1 MAEDKRIRVT
11 ADVTPLRQLREEAV
25 SLYREI
31 DQAASMNSQST
42 EKHLQ
47 QLREQLSLME
57 DRNQLEKLLID
68 LRRQSAS
75 MQAPE
80 VQQPI
85 STPLPQQQTQRE
97 LKPVYDENTNSITWD
112 VNQETEIQPDDE
124 EITKPSRKP
133 KKRPKRKIEYQED
146 VEPVIDEETGSISWD
161 LRQPTQELPIERKPT
176 ETIKETQKE
185 ILTEI
190 NRHVENIDN
199 SVTNIDNSKENIDN
213 SKENVDNSVTNTDN
227 SEENIDNSRRR
238 EDRSENYRHVENN
251 QENIAENVVNI
262 ERNVHT
268 ITENTNVIRE
278 RENITKPND
287 QSTRPILSEDERIQR
302 RPEITDNNNQIT
314 GFSDERIVNAII
326 GLGTIA
332 DNTRREIIASLKD
345 LTKGEGEEKKNS
357 NITRYLETIANSLS
371 ITEDNVQEILEELH
385 NTSGGGGRGG
395 DNTSPTPSIGGG
407 SGGAGGLSNLLGLI
421 PGLGLLRGAGLLK
434 GLLGGISLIG
444 AANTAKNILSERYF
458 RNEAFDYRSQYQGT
472 IETEVNRRMVNAAN
486 EADKY
491 RWIPFVGNI
500 IARNIEQP
508 AQLWGEKIRETTQK
522 YFEAERRIVPYAQ
535 TMGVSAGQSMR
546 QAGREGGYAASA
558 LGMDYASYLGRRT
571 ELIRAGGG
579 RFVGGNEYDPY
590 AVRETQSVMA
600 AERLFGLSSN
610 TINRLQGAMRF
621 GDENMNVG
629 ASAVIREFEQV
640 MRNLNL
646 PFAEI
651 ASTMEESLDTFIK
664 QSDQI
669 LSKSGEF
676 RAQELVAM
684 LNAIRET
691 TGLRGKQLERVQQ
704 AFTGQG
710 MSKNEV
716 VNAMLVRAIQEEM
729 PDKTSYSEIQEE
741 VEKTRAGGA
750 DPRVMEN
757 FFNKLIEVTGGGV
770 EQLRL
775 HMSEVFPDL
784 PWGSINDA
792 IREGSNPSEM
802 FRELFDLYQKSLG
815 RLQETPAE
823 AYDKRAGA
831 RTVGFGESMQAS
843 DTNKQIGEG
852 AKSLGDIWE
861 QIQRIIALMEQSRKE
876 GRNLMEERSQIGV
889 NKSDA
894 VNSYIPLIPE
904 RIPFKETA
912 QEDSIR
918 HFEEVLNKTLDKKFR
933 EYSLKDEMRSRLPQE
948 R

>member
-75 MQAPE
+75 MQTPE

-97 LKPVYDENTNSITWD
+97 LKPVYDENANSITWE
-112 VNQETEIQPDDE
+112 VNRETEIQPDDE
-124 EITKPSRKP
+124 EITKPSEKP
-133 KKRPKRKIEYQED
+133 KKRRPKRKVEYQED
-146 VEPVIDEETGSISWD
+146 VEPVIDEETGSVSWD
-161 LRQPTQELPIERKPT
+161 LRRPTQETPIERKPT
-176 ETIKETQKE
+176 ETVKETIKETQKE
-185 ILTEI
+185 ILSEI

-199 SVTNIDNSKENIDN
+199 SVTNIDNSE
-213 SKENVDNSVTNTDN
+213 ENVDNSVINTDN
-227 SEENIDNSRRR
+227 SRRV
-238 EDRSENYRHVENN
+238 EDRSENYRHIENN

-278 RENITKPND
+278 RENVTKPNE

-345 LTKGEGEEKKNS
+345 STKGEGEEKKNS

-395 DNTSPTPSIGGG
+395 DNTSPTPFIGGG

-421 PGLGLLRGAGLLK
+421 PGLGLLRGVGLLK

-621 GDENMNVG
+621 GDENMNIG

-792 IREGSNPSEM
+792 IREGSNPSEI

-815 RLQETPAE
+815 RLQENSTE
-823 AYDKRAGA
+823 AYDKRAAA

-861 QIQRIIALMEQSRKE
+861 QIQRIIALMEQSKKE
-876 GRNLMEERSQIGV
+876 GRNLMEDRSQI
-889 NKSDA
+889 NTNQSDA
-894 VNSYIPLIPE
+894 LPSYKPLIPE
-904 RIPFKETA
+904 RIPLVGST
-912 QEDSIR
+912 QPDSIKQ
-918 HFEEVLNKTLDKKFR
+918 FEETLNKVLDKKFK

>member
-47 QLREQLSLME
+47 QLRKQLSLME

-75 MQAPE
+75 MQTPE

-97 LKPVYDENTNSITWD
+97 LKPVYDENANSITWE
-112 VNQETEIQPDDE
+112 VNRETEIQPDDE
-124 EITKPSRKP
+124 EITKPSEKP
-133 KKRPKRKIEYQED
+133 KKRRPKRKVDYQED
-146 VEPVIDEETGSISWD
+146 VEPVIDEETGSVSWN
-161 LRQPTQELPIERKPT
+161 LRQPRQEPPIERKPT
-176 ETIKETQKE
+176 ETVRETIKETQKE

-199 SVTNIDNSKENIDN
+199 SVTN
-213 SKENVDNSVTNTDN
+213 VDNSVINTDN
-227 SEENIDNSRRR
+227 SRRV
-238 EDRSENYRHVENN
+238 EDRSENYRHIENN

-278 RENITKPND
+278 RENVTKPNE

-395 DNTSPTPSIGGG
+395 DNTSPTPFIGGG

-421 PGLGLLRGAGLLK
+421 PGLGLLRGVGLLK

-621 GDENMNVG
+621 GDENMNIG

-792 IREGSNPSEM
+792 IREGSNPSEI

-815 RLQETPAE
+815 RLQENSTE
-823 AYDKRAGA
+823 AYDKRAAA

-861 QIQRIIALMEQSRKE
+861 QIQRIIALMEQSKKE
-876 GRNLMEERSQIGV
+876 GRNLMKDRSQI
-889 NKSDA
+889 NTNQSDA
-894 VNSYIPLIPE
+894 LPSYKPLIPE
-904 RIPFKETA
+904 RIPLVGST
-912 QEDSIR
+912 QPDSIKQ
-918 HFEEVLNKTLDKKFR
+918 FEETLNKVLDKKFK

>member
-31 DQAASMNSQST
+31 DQAASMNSQNT

-68 LRRQSAS
+68 LRRQSTS

-97 LKPVYDENTNSITWD
+97 LKPVYDENANSITWE
-112 VNQETEIQPDDE
+112 VNKETEIQPDDE

-146 VEPVIDEETGSISWD
+146 VEPVIDEETGSVSWD
-161 LRQPTQELPIERKPT
+161 LRRPTQETPIERKPT
-176 ETIKETQKE
+176 ETVKETIKETQKE
-185 ILTEI
+185 ILSEI

-199 SVTNIDNSKENIDN
+199 SVTNIDNSKEN
-213 SKENVDNSVTNTDN
+213 VDNSVINTDN
-227 SEENIDNSRRR
+227 SRRV
-238 EDRSENYRHVENN
+238 EDRSENYRHIENN

-278 RENITKPND
+278 RESVTKPNE

-395 DNTSPTPSIGGG
+395 DNTSPTPFIGGG

-621 GDENMNVG
+621 GDENMNIG

-741 VEKTRAGGA
+741 IEKTRAGGA

-792 IREGSNPSEM
+792 IREGSNPSEI

-815 RLQETPAE
+815 RLQENSTE
-823 AYDKRAGA
+823 AYDKRAAA

-861 QIQRIIALMEQSRKE
+861 QIQRIIALMEQSKKE
-876 GRNLMEERSQIGV
+876 GRNLMEDRSQI
-889 NKSDA
+889 NTNQSDA
-894 VNSYIPLIPE
+894 LPSYKPLIPE
-904 RIPFKETA
+904 RIPLVGST
-912 QEDSIR
+912 QPDSIKQ
-918 HFEEVLNKTLDKKFR
+918 FEETLNKVLDKKFK

>member
-75 MQAPE
+75 MQTPE

-97 LKPVYDENTNSITWD
+97 LKPVYDENANSITWE
-112 VNQETEIQPDDE
+112 VNRETEIQPDDE
-124 EITKPSRKP
+124 EITKPSEKP
-133 KKRPKRKIEYQED
+133 KKRRPKRKVEYQED
-146 VEPVIDEETGSISWD
+146 VEPVIDEETGSVSWD
-161 LRQPTQELPIERKPT
+161 LRRPTQETPIERKPT
-176 ETIKETQKE
+176 ETVKETIKETQKE
-185 ILTEI
+185 ILSEI

-199 SVTNIDNSKENIDN
+199 SVTNIDNSVI
-213 SKENVDNSVTNTDN
+213 NTDN
-227 SEENIDNSRRR
+227 SRRV
-238 EDRSENYRHVENN
+238 EDRSENYRHIENN

-278 RENITKPND
+278 RENVTKPNE

-395 DNTSPTPSIGGG
+395 DNTSPTPFIGGG

-421 PGLGLLRGAGLLK
+421 PGLGLLRGVGLLK

-458 RNEAFDYRSQYQGT
+458 RNEAIDYRSQYQGT
-472 IETEVNRRMVNAAN
+472 IETEVNRRMVNAVN

-621 GDENMNVG
+621 GDENMNIG

-792 IREGSNPSEM
+792 IREGSNPSEI

-815 RLQETPAE
+815 RLQENSTE
-823 AYDKRAGA
+823 AYDKRAAA

-861 QIQRIIALMEQSRKE
+861 QIQRIIALMEQSKKE
-876 GRNLMEERSQIGV
+876 GRNLMEDRSQI
-889 NKSDA
+889 NTNQSDA
-894 VNSYIPLIPE
+894 LPSYKPLIPE
-904 RIPFKETA
+904 RIPLVGST
-912 QEDSIR
+912 QPDSIKQ
-918 HFEEVLNKTLDKKFR
+918 FEETLNKVLDKKFK